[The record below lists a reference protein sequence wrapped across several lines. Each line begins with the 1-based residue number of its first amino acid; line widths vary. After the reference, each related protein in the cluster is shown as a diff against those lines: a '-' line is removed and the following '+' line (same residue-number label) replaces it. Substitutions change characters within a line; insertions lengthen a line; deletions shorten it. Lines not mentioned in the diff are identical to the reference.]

1 MVECIFKHGHVIC
14 ALGRFASSLGDKHME
29 VTAVRCSCFSGKAVL
44 MNVRDDRQKKKK
56 GHLRQWLRQVN
67 K

>member
-56 GHLRQWLRQVN
+56 GI
-67 K
+67 